1 MIRWVWALGVWA
13 CLASPTLATPTVRAL
28 FVGVNHYAWTETHP
42 ADPLFKDLHGSLD
55 DIAMVKKAFATAY
68 GLPVDTP
75 PATGCEAPG
84 GVSVTLLQEC
94 ATGDAIMAA
103 FKAALDAS
111 AKDDIVLFYFAGH
124 GAQFVDKAGV
134 KPTRW
139 NSSIMQSDARK
150 NLTQA
155 RYADIMGTE
164 LAVLINAASR
174 RGVNVV
180 TLFDSC
186 NSGTAS
192 RALKSSVQV
201 RMAPPAPSGEARRV
215 VGDPGAPGS
224 GYIVHFG
231 AAADGTAASEK
242 PMDDGQVHGV
252 FSWALAQILLRNS
265 KAGLRTVS
273 YQDIFDEIQ
282 RDVFTLGF
290 PDQQPR
296 SEGDLSQ
303 TFLGRNPISTQTV
316 RVTAAPGGGLT
327 LGAGSLSGVT
337 VGSTYGLFASNT
349 EAASVA
355 APTVQ
360 ATVTTVS
367 PYDALLTASAS
378 TAGDAWAREL
388 QHRVAIHSLRV
399 QVQAPEPT
407 RTAILNVLKTL
418 DLVQAVEANPQF
430 VILADATGVHFLG
443 ADGSVVGEAGD
454 PASDQFT
461 DKIATA
467 VRRVAEY
474 EAVLAL
480 RDGATGAPPSITLLA
495 NGALPDSPDPT
506 PHVVLAL
513 GDKPSLSLTNT
524 APERR
529 HLYLLDLEP
538 DYSIG
543 VIFPRLQ
550 GVDDAFEPNTTIT
563 LNDVVSA
570 DSLGPSQ
577 LLLLSTETPIDV
589 AAFRQPG
596 VPRSL
601 GGEPNALARLLM
613 SAKAGKRDLEG
624 SPVSDWSASMAS
636 VNVVA
641 APATP

>member
-1 MIRWVWALGVWA
+1 MNRRLWATVAWAWAWA
-13 CLASPTLATPTVRAL
+13 CVASPSLAAPTVRAL

-55 DIAMVKKAFATAY
+55 DIALVKTAFATAY

-75 PATGCEAPG
+75 PA
-84 GVSVTLLQEC
+84 
-94 ATGDAIMAA
+94 IRAA

-124 GAQFVDKAGV
+124 GAQFADKDGV

-150 NLTQA
+150 NLTEA
-155 RYADIMGTE
+155 KYADIMGTE

-192 RALKSSVQV
+192 RALKSAVQI
-201 RMAPPAPSGEARRV
+201 RLAPPAPAGEARRV
-215 VGDPGAPGS
+215 VGDPGAQGS

-231 AAADGTAASEK
+231 AAADGTPASEK

-252 FSWALAQILLRNS
+252 FSWALSRILLKNS

-282 RDVFTLGF
+282 RDVVTLGF

-303 TFLGRNPISTQTV
+303 TFLGRNPISTQTL
-316 RVTAAPGGGLT
+316 RVTAGAGGPT

-349 EAASVA
+349 EAASGA
-355 APTVQ
+355 APAVQ
-360 ATVTTVS
+360 ATVTTVG
-367 PYDALLTASAS
+367 PYTAQLSGAPS
-378 TAGDAWAREL
+378 SLDWAREL
-388 QHRVAIHSLRV
+388 QHKVAIHSLRV
-399 QVQAPEPT
+399 QVQAAEPL
-407 RTAILNVLKTL
+407 RTTIANALNSL
-418 DLVQAVEANPQF
+418 DLVQLVDTNPQF
-430 VILADATGVHFLG
+430 VIQADAKGVHFLG
-443 ADGSVVGEAGD
+443 ADGSVAGEAGD
-454 PASDQFT
+454 PTSDQFT
-461 DKIATA
+461 DKITTA
-467 VRRVAEY
+467 VRSVAEY
-474 EAVLAL
+474 EAVLDL
-480 RDGATGAPPSITLLA
+480 RDGATGAPPSITLEPE
-495 NGALPDSPDPT
+495 GVLPDSPDPT
-506 PHVVLAL
+506 PHVVLAF
-513 GDKPSLSLTNT
+513 GDLPSLSLTNT
-524 APERR
+524 AAERR
-529 HLYLLDLEP
+529 HLYLLDLET
-538 DYSIG
+538 DYSIN
-543 VIFPRLQ
+543 VIFPQLR

-563 LNDVVSA
+563 LNNVVRA
-570 DSLGPSQ
+570 QSLGKSQ
-577 LLLLSTETPIDV
+577 LLLLSTRTPIDV
-589 AAFRQPG
+589 AAFRQSG

-601 GGEPNALARLLM
+601 AGEPNALERLLM
-613 SAKAGKRDLEG
+613 SAKTGKRDLAG
-624 SPVSDWSASMAS
+624 PPVSDWSASMAS
-636 VNVVA
+636 VEVVA
-641 APATP
+641 KAATP